1 MYSFKLLFYSLLVVW
16 ISAVGLSAN
25 AEQVADPE
33 MTDSAI
39 AITEQWFKEQQSL
52 IDELQAAL
60 EPTRVALQAEEQAFP
75 KNVEGLITIEEVT
88 PEMLEEAAQ
97 KQQTANQ
104 QVEKRRGERQT
115 VQDSLDKKTATLTKL
130 QTSFEELTQFSRA
143 ELTVA
148 HNQQISKVEKDI
160 ALHKQ
165 AIELEQQYLERLK
178 AQSEVIIKQAILA
191 LDWYGQLKNEEQTR
205 LLKKQE
211 QIVVDAQTAFKQHG
225 ETLQADQKDLPNK
238 ITALETAEYTVDV
251 LKEMVEKAL
260 LVKQSTSVEVKNID
274 LEHQS
279 AETNL
284 ESLSKYITELEKKL
298 EYLRKTPPVE
308 PEQQPLHDKRI
319 AVFENDL
326 KLQQEMFEIKEQ
338 SLDIFKQRSEQ
349 ANKRLGLATEW
360 FEKLQA
366 VYRVQQKQALEKQ
379 IQQEQQRYL
388 DLAAELRQK
397 LELIPALSENLAQR
411 YLLEVQIQEADELAQ
426 RAMRQSKTSY
436 VNKQLEQWQ
445 KTADEQKETTEVF
458 QSQLE
463 NINAI
468 TNELDSLL
476 QDIQVLQ
483 TLLESKI
490 SILGEQQAVAKEHAA
505 NLSGKQAQDYNQA
518 LKLLSKLKASLQ
530 GELNKIPPLL
540 KKGDKLLELLGEVY
554 TTNTYRALLR
564 QRNLPSS
571 ISEWQSLFV
580 EISTVPGL
588 FVQQLQLAGRGFKQA
603 FEQTNKQRLLIIGI
617 ATLIWLSFV
626 IFLSTLYTW
635 ITRVKERSRFL
646 EQATLWLHLWRLNA
660 ISIAITGIFLL
671 LIWLAQPNQQ
681 STTVALIF
689 LLAWLITKLLVNLSG
704 LLLAPKI
711 KLKLSG
717 FTLSLPANKSKE
729 IMTTLH
735 RKIRWIVIG
744 LGILI
749 AAITFIHLEPEGKLS
764 SRLLDLVDSIFMVL
778 LALAIPL
785 FMRVRRLIITNV
797 SGYWRLITNI
807 ITLVLPGIILVV
819 SILGITGYV
828 VLGSTIAKYLS
839 LFLLVLSGWLIAT
852 GLLSVLMTLWKN
864 SALQRGESGSLW
876 AEDLIP
882 LIQNLLRLVLLGLA
896 VIMFFWLTGWYEN
909 VAIKESIVQ
918 VFNFP
923 LVTFDN
929 GNQLKLI
936 DIILAVLVVWIVFWL
951 AGWSRG
957 ISYRWFFLNIA
968 DVGIRHSLSVF
979 IQYIV
984 LFIGFLI
991 VFKIIGIDPTA
1002 LSVFAGAMGVG
1013 IGFGMRDVVNNF
1025 ISGIL
1030 LLVERPLRVGNFVT
1044 IGSLKGTVK
1053 RIGIRSLVL
1062 EGEDDQKIIVPNSKV
1077 ISGSFTNSGEFLE
1090 EDAEGLIEKTTIK
1103 IGVSYHSDP
1112 HLVEDV
1118 IKGILETMPNI
1129 LSDPAPQVHLLE
1141 FADLKM
1147 NFAISYFVDSK
1158 CVETSEVKSK
1168 MLFSIWDRFKV
1179 AGIRLKIPEMS
1190 QALPLK

>member
-1 MYSFKLLFYSLLVVW
+1 
-16 ISAVGLSAN
+16 
-25 AEQVADPE
+25 
-33 MTDSAI
+33 
-39 AITEQWFKEQQSL
+39 
-52 IDELQAAL
+52 
-60 EPTRVALQAEEQAFP
+60 
-75 KNVEGLITIEEVT
+75 
-88 PEMLEEAAQ
+88 
-97 KQQTANQ
+97 
-104 QVEKRRGERQT
+104 
-115 VQDSLDKKTATLTKL
+115 
-130 QTSFEELTQFSRA
+130 
-143 ELTVA
+143 
-148 HNQQISKVEKDI
+148 
-160 ALHKQ
+160 
-165 AIELEQQYLERLK
+165 
-178 AQSEVIIKQAILA
+178 
-191 LDWYGQLKNEEQTR
+191 
-205 LLKKQE
+205 
-211 QIVVDAQTAFKQHG
+211 
-225 ETLQADQKDLPNK
+225 
-238 ITALETAEYTVDV
+238 
-251 LKEMVEKAL
+251 
-260 LVKQSTSVEVKNID
+260 
-274 LEHQS
+274 
-279 AETNL
+279 
-284 ESLSKYITELEKKL
+284 
-298 EYLRKTPPVE
+298 
-308 PEQQPLHDKRI
+308 
-319 AVFENDL
+319 
-326 KLQQEMFEIKEQ
+326 
-338 SLDIFKQRSEQ
+338 
-349 ANKRLGLATEW
+349 
-360 FEKLQA
+360 
-366 VYRVQQKQALEKQ
+366 
-379 IQQEQQRYL
+379 
-388 DLAAELRQK
+388 
-397 LELIPALSENLAQR
+397 
-411 YLLEVQIQEADELAQ
+411 
-426 RAMRQSKTSY
+426 
-436 VNKQLEQWQ
+436 
-445 KTADEQKETTEVF
+445 
-458 QSQLE
+458 
-463 NINAI
+463 
-468 TNELDSLL
+468 
-476 QDIQVLQ
+476 
-483 TLLESKI
+483 
-490 SILGEQQAVAKEHAA
+490 
-505 NLSGKQAQDYNQA
+505 
-518 LKLLSKLKASLQ
+518 
-530 GELNKIPPLL
+530 
-540 KKGDKLLELLGEVY
+540 
-554 TTNTYRALLR
+554 
-564 QRNLPSS
+564 
-571 ISEWQSLFV
+571 
-580 EISTVPGL
+580 
-588 FVQQLQLAGRGFKQA
+588 
-603 FEQTNKQRLLIIGI
+603 
-617 ATLIWLSFV
+617 
-626 IFLSTLYTW
+626 
-635 ITRVKERSRFL
+635 
-646 EQATLWLHLWRLNA
+646 
-660 ISIAITGIFLL
+660 
-671 LIWLAQPNQQ
+671 
-681 STTVALIF
+681 
-689 LLAWLITKLLVNLSG
+689 
-704 LLLAPKI
+704 
-711 KLKLSG
+711 
-717 FTLSLPANKSKE
+717 
-729 IMTTLH
+729 
-735 RKIRWIVIG
+735 
-744 LGILI
+744 
-749 AAITFIHLEPEGKLS
+749 
-764 SRLLDLVDSIFMVL
+764 MVL

-951 AGWSRG
+951 AGWFRG

>member
-211 QIVVDAQTAFKQHG
+211 QIVVDAQTAFKQ
-225 ETLQADQKDLPNK
+225 Q
-238 ITALETAEYTVDV
+238 
-251 LKEMVEKAL
+251 KAL

-571 ISEWQSLFV
+571 ISEWQSLF
-580 EISTVPGL
+580 
-588 FVQQLQLAGRGFKQA
+588 
-603 FEQTNKQRLLIIGI
+603 LLIIGI

-717 FTLSLPANKSKE
+717 FTLSLPANKSK
-729 IMTTLH
+729 
-735 RKIRWIVIG
+735 G
-744 LGILI
+744 
-749 AAITFIHLEPEGKLS
+749 
-764 SRLLDLVDSIFMVL
+764 
-778 LALAIPL
+778 
-785 FMRVRRLIITNV
+785 
-797 SGYWRLITNI
+797 
-807 ITLVLPGIILVV
+807 
-819 SILGITGYV
+819 TG
-828 VLGSTIAKYLS
+828 
-839 LFLLVLSGWLIAT
+839 
-852 GLLSVLMTLWKN
+852 
-864 SALQRGESGSLW
+864 R
-876 AEDLIP
+876 
-882 LIQNLLRLVLLGLA
+882 
-896 VIMFFWLTGWYEN
+896 
-909 VAIKESIVQ
+909 
-918 VFNFP
+918 
-923 LVTFDN
+923 
-929 GNQLKLI
+929 
-936 DIILAVLVVWIVFWL
+936 
-951 AGWSRG
+951 
-957 ISYRWFFLNIA
+957 
-968 DVGIRHSLSVF
+968 
-979 IQYIV
+979 
-984 LFIGFLI
+984 
-991 VFKIIGIDPTA
+991 
-1002 LSVFAGAMGVG
+1002 
-1013 IGFGMRDVVNNF
+1013 
-1025 ISGIL
+1025 
-1030 LLVERPLRVGNFVT
+1030 
-1044 IGSLKGTVK
+1044 
-1053 RIGIRSLVL
+1053 
-1062 EGEDDQKIIVPNSKV
+1062 
-1077 ISGSFTNSGEFLE
+1077 
-1090 EDAEGLIEKTTIK
+1090 
-1103 IGVSYHSDP
+1103 
-1112 HLVEDV
+1112 
-1118 IKGILETMPNI
+1118 
-1129 LSDPAPQVHLLE
+1129 
-1141 FADLKM
+1141 
-1147 NFAISYFVDSK
+1147 
-1158 CVETSEVKSK
+1158 
-1168 MLFSIWDRFKV
+1168 
-1179 AGIRLKIPEMS
+1179 
-1190 QALPLK
+1190 